1 MKNSIE
7 EAKKDVIK
15 AGKILVEN
23 GLIARTWGNVSARIS
38 DEQFVIT
45 PSGLA
50 YETLIP
56 EQIVIVNIADCSYNG
71 NIKPSSEKGIHA
83 DTYKLRPEVN
93 FIIHTH
99 QLMASVISI
108 EGKSI
113 NIENNEYRE
122 ILGEVIPCTDYGM
135 SSTKKLRKKVS
146 EAVSNYPDSKAF
158 IMKNHGTICMGYN
171 LKNTFDVATILEK
184 IAEEKYKSTIKE
196 NESHPI
202 ADYGNSFRQGNKF
215 TITISGKTA
224 EYSIDGVFEDMP
236 KEVQLHAEIYKKNN
250 ISNILHATDDVIV
263 EFSRTGRILKPLLDD
278 LVQIA
283 GINIQTTKSSNISG
297 IAKMLKKK
305 NAIFLEKEGALCT
318 GVTKADAE
326 AVVMVLRKGCLADFY
341 SSARK
346 LTDQLGLIDS
356 YIQRIVYKNKYS
368 KIKDNGAGAAYV
380 EKIDR
385 R

>member
-1 MKNSIE
+1 MKSSIE

-15 AGKILVEN
+15 AGKILVES

-108 EGKSI
+108 EGKNI

-368 KIKDNGAGAAYV
+368 KIKDNGAAYV

>member
-108 EGKSI
+108 EGKNI